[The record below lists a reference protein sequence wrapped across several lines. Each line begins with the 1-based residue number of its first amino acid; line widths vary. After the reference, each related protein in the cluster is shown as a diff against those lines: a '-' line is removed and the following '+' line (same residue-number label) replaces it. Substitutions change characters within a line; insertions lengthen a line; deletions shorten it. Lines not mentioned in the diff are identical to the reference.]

1 MIRVRNWKER
11 LYGAGLISTLF
22 TASALW
28 TVRAELVPP
37 SPLAITLTLIV
48 GAIMILPIW
57 FFLLSLMDLTIFL
70 AQEIMKTIKDFK
82 EEE

>member
-28 TVRAELVPP
+28 TIREQLIAP
-37 SPLAITLTLIV
+37 SPLVITLTLIV

-70 AQEIMKTIKDFK
+70 AQEIVKTIKDFK